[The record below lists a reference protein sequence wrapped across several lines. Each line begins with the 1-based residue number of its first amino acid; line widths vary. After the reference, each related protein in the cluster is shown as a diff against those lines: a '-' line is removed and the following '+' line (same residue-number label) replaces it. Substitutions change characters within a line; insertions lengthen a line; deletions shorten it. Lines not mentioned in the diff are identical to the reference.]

1 VTGTP
6 CVLATV
12 VACEPPTSAR
22 SGDKAVVTADG
33 RLFGWVGGS
42 CSEPIVR
49 REALRALAE
58 KTPRVVRIVPAANV
72 DQTGRPGR
80 PGELTMATTCPS
92 GGSLE
97 IFVEPRIPRPL
108 LVVIGGS
115 PAARTLVQLGALMG
129 FRTCAVHVGARS
141 EDFSAADLVL
151 PTLDLAPAR
160 PGPDTWA
167 VVATM
172 GHYDEDALEA
182 ALAHPEVHVALV
194 ASDRRGNATIQ
205 LLRERGLDDATLARV
220 RFPAGGVRGDQQEEI
235 ALFALTEI
243 VSARRAAAEGRPRQ
257 PVETATF
264 ATDPVCGMPVDVT
277 TALHR
282 AVRGETTFY
291 FCGAGCLDRFEQG
304 PELYLAGNVPA

>member
-1 VTGTP
+1 
-6 CVLATV
+6 VLATV

-22 SGDKAVVTADG
+22 SGDKAVITADG
-33 RLFGWVGGS
+33 RLSGWVGGS

-58 KTPRVVRIVPAANV
+58 KTPRVVRIVPAAEAG
-72 DQTGRPGR
+72 QPGR

-97 IFVEPRIPRPL
+97 IFVEPRMPRPL
-108 LVVIGGS
+108 LVVFGAS
-115 PAARTLVQLGALMG
+115 PAARTLVGLGALTG
-129 FRTCAVHVGARS
+129 FRTCAVHVGARA
-141 EDFSAADLVL
+141 EDFPAADLVL
-151 PTLDLAPAR
+151 PTLDLAQAR

-182 ALAHPEVHVALV
+182 ALAHPEVNVALV
-194 ASDRRGNATIQ
+194 ASARRGNAT
-205 LLRERGLDDATLARV
+205 LEMLRQRGLDDVTLDRV

-235 ALFALTEI
+235 ALFALAEI
-243 VSARRAAAEGRPRQ
+243 VSARRAAAEGRPRP
-257 PVETATF
+257 PVEAATF
-264 ATDPVCGMPVDVT
+264 ATDPVCGMPVDVS

-282 AVRGETTFY
+282 AARGETTFF
-291 FCGAGCLDRFEQG
+291 FCGAGCRERFERE
-304 PELYLAGNVPA
+304 PELYLAQDLPA

>member
-1 VTGTP
+1 
-6 CVLATV
+6 VLATV
-12 VACEPPTSAR
+12 VSCDPPTSAR
-22 SGDKAVVTADG
+22 SGDKAVITADG

-58 KTPRVVRIVPAANV
+58 KTPRVVRIIPAANA
-72 DQTGRPGR
+72 DQTGPTGR

-97 IFVEPRIPRPL
+97 IFVEPRMPRPL
-108 LVVIGGS
+108 LVVFGGS
-115 PAARTLVQLGALMG
+115 PAARTLVQLGSLTG
-129 FRTCAVHVGARS
+129 FGTCAVHVGGRP
-141 EDFSAADLVL
+141 EDFPAADLVL
-151 PTLDLAPAR
+151 STVDLAAAR

-182 ALAHPEVHVALV
+182 ALAHPEVNVGLV
-194 ASDRRGNATIQ
+194 ASARRGRAT
-205 LLRERGLDDATLARV
+205 LEVLRQRGVDDTTLARV

-243 VSARRAAAEGRPRQ
+243 VSARRAAGRERRGAE
-257 PVETATF
+257 VETATF
-264 ATDPVCGMPVDVT
+264 ATDPVCAMPVDIAST
-277 TALHR
+277 PYRSA
-282 AVRGETTFY
+282 RGETTFY
-291 FCGAGCLDRFEQG
+291 FCGAGCQERFERE
-304 PELYLAGNVPA
+304 PELYAAGSSPAGNMPA

>member
-1 VTGTP
+1 
-6 CVLATV
+6 
-12 VACEPPTSAR
+12 
-22 SGDKAVVTADG
+22 
-33 RLFGWVGGS
+33 VGGS

-58 KTPRVVRIVPAANV
+58 KTPRVVRIVPAEEA
-72 DQTGRPGR
+72 TKPGR
-80 PGELTMATTCPS
+80 PGELTMATSCPS

-108 LVVIGGS
+108 LIVFGGS
-115 PAARTLVQLGALMG
+115 PAARTLVQLGALTG

-141 EDFSAADLVL
+141 EDFPAADLVL
-151 PTLDLAPAR
+151 PTVDLAQVR

-182 ALAHPEVHVALV
+182 ALAHPEVDVGLV
-194 ASDRRGNATIQ
+194 ASARRGLAT
-205 LLRERGLDDATLARV
+205 LEVLRQRGLDEATLARV
-220 RFPAGGVRGDQQEEI
+220 RFPAGGVRGDRQEEI

-243 VSARRAAAEGRPRQ
+243 VSARRAASGDRPQ
-257 PVETATF
+257 PEVEAAAF

-277 TALHR
+277 STLHR
-282 AVRGETTFY
+282 LSRGEATFY
-291 FCGAGCLDRFEQG
+291 FCGAGCKERFERE
-304 PELYLAGNVPA
+304 PELYEAENLPA